1 MRVTAPSSWPWIDH
15 LVSGLHPATQTPCSD
30 SVSLRLP
37 YSVKLATECKS
48 LTHYTKGTQSPC
60 GSYFLYACGF
70 RIYFTPLPGF
80 FSPFPHGTCSLSV
93 DYEYLALEDGPPIF
107 RQDYTCPA
115 LLVVHLVLQK
125 SFPVRGYHPLWPD
138 FPFRSSKST
147 AKEHRL
153 FRFRSPLLSE
163 SRLMSFPRATEMF
176 QFTRFATMT
185 YVFSQS
191 YLLRGGF
198 PHSEISGSKLICQ
211 LPEAYRRLSRPSSP
225 VIAKASTTCT

>member
-1 MRVTAPSSWPWIDH
+1 M
-15 LVSGLHPATQTPCSD
+15 
-30 SVSLRLP
+30 
-37 YSVKLATECKS
+37 
-48 LTHYTKGTQSPC
+48 
-60 GSYFLYACGF
+60 YACGF

-80 FSPFPHGTCSLSV
+80 FSPFPHGTSSLSV

-107 RQDYTCPA
+107 RQDFTCPA
-115 LLVVHLVLQK
+115 LLYSRLVPQSAFLI
-125 SFPVRGYHPLWPD
+125 RGYHPLWPD
-138 FPFRSSKST
+138 FPFRSDMQT
-147 AKEHRL
+147 AKTRGL
-153 FRFRSPLLSE
+153 LRFRSPLLSE

-176 QFTRFATMT
+176 QFTRFASMT

-191 YLLRGGF
+191 YSLRSGF